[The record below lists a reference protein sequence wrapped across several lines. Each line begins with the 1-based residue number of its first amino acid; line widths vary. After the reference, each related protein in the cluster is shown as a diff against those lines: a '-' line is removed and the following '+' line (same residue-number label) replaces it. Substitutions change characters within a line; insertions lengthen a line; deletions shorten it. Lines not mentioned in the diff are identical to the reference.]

1 MTWPVMPLSNL
12 VDVMHQGINT
22 AADKVEYSQS
32 GYPII
37 QSKHLKENCV
47 DFDGVKYLSESDF
60 QKYSPKYVPQKGD
73 ILFANIGSI
82 GKSLI
87 IDTGSTF
94 LFAWNVFLIRPKQEL
109 IDVSYLKYFFDRL
122 LSIKYY
128 DQYLTGGTVKF
139 VNKKVMGEIEIPL
152 PPLEEQKRIAA
163 ILDKADAIRRKRQQA
178 IDLADDFL
186 RSVFLDM
193 FGDPVINPKGWEVK
207 SLGSLIESGPTN
219 GLYKPSTE
227 YGSGI
232 RILRIDGFYNGVL
245 SPQEKLKRVNLGQNE
260 IEKYQL
266 KDRSILINRVNSRDY
281 LGKSAF
287 VERLEEVT
295 VFESNM
301 MNFSANEKIINP
313 CFLVHQLQ
321 TPYVKNQV
329 LKLAKDAVNQSSI
342 NQQDVKSLE
351 VIVPN
356 LELQTEFELVCTR
369 YKDSLTT
376 RKESIFNCEA
386 IFSSLGQRAFSGQL

>member
-163 ILDKADAIRRKRQQA
+163 ILDKADSIRRKRQQA
-178 IDLADDFL
+178 IQLADEFL

-193 FGDPVINPKGWEVK
+193 FGDFVDSGWKQSSVEKIVSKKGG
-207 SLGSLIESGPTN
+207 LRTGPFGSQLLHSEFVESGISVLGIDN
-219 GLYKPSTE
+219 AVDNNFKWGKPRFITPE
-227 YGSGI
+227 KY
-232 RILRIDGFYNGVL
+232 
-245 SPQEKLKRVNLGQNE
+245 EKLKKYTVYSGDVLITIMGTCGRCAVVPDDIPVAINTKHLCCITVDTRKCLPDYLHAFFLYHRIARNYLKASTKGAIMDGLNLGVIKE
-260 IEKYQL
+260 MP
-266 KDRSILINRVNSRDY
+266 ILLPPLD
-281 LGKSAF
+281 LQHK
-287 VERLEEVT
+287 
-295 VFESNM
+295 
-301 MNFSANEKIINP
+301 FSAIKTK
-313 CFLVHQLQ
+313 QRS
-321 TPYVKNQV
+321 T
-329 LKLAKDAVNQSSI
+329 LATMND
-342 NQQDVKSLE
+342 D
-351 VIVPN
+351 
-356 LELQTEFELVCTR
+356 
-369 YKDSLTT
+369 D
-376 RKESIFNCEA
+376 
-386 IFSSLGQRAFSGQL
+386 SSLFRTLSSALFSGCV